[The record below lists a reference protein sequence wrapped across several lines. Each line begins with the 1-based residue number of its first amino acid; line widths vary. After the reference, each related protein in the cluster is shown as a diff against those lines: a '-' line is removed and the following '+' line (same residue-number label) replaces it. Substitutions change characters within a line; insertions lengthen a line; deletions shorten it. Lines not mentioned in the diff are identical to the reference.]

1 MSSSEGLRN
10 LVHQRLHKDVFENAC
25 SKWNGWMILVVDGE
39 GMRMISSAMGMY
51 DLMEHRVTTVENLD
65 MKRAPFKDMA
75 VIYLI
80 SPTAESIQSI
90 IDDWTDESKRLY
102 ANTIFLNFLYRVPD
116 HLLAKIKECRNI
128 LKRLKVCNE
137 VNVNVVVKESHSF
150 HLDMKSSLNN
160 IYDSKNRDSGASD
173 CEQDVVNKLV
183 TFFATLNEYPYI
195 RYKNDSIVASR
206 IARKVQDAMN
216 NFTRTNS
223 TWWYYGDTKHNSRE
237 RCTFVLLDRNEDMI
251 SPLIHELTY
260 QAMVYDLLEMD
271 DDKLTYKI
279 PENSKEKGDEGEEG
293 EDSDKKDVLLNDND
307 EVWVEFR
314 HKHIA
319 DVMQTVSK
327 RITDVVNTN
336 KASKLQNTDEN
347 KNMSVS
353 ELASALKS
361 LPEYRELVS
370 KLNQHMHV
378 ANECFSKYNEQQLG
392 ELGELEQTLATGQD
406 EDGKTPKLLDLVEEI
421 AAILP
426 TIPNHNK
433 LRLICTALLAQ
444 CGSLEDEHIDQFF
457 EAASLSKSEKG
468 IIDNITNLN
477 KKPEEPNENNTGTA
491 TMLGAMFGGKK
502 LQKVANQTLSNSE
515 YASCRY
521 VTKVKTVLDAMVN
534 DRLSQDIYPGTQP
547 LPTFKTTTA
556 ASVRTRGASVK
567 NTKWSRE
574 KKNKKKSYTGGRQ
587 IVFII
592 GGMCMSE
599 LRGGYELME
608 NGEKEI
614 LVGSTEFLSPENYL
628 KQLKNLS

>member
-1 MSSSEGLRN
+1 
-10 LVHQRLHKDVFENAC
+10 
-25 SKWNGWMILVVDGE
+25 
-39 GMRMISSAMGMY
+39 MG
-51 DLMEHRVTTVENLD
+51 EHRVTTVENLD

-80 SPTAESIQSI
+80 SPTEESIQNVI
-90 IDDWTDESKRLY
+90 NDWTDESKRLY
-102 ANTIFLNFLYRVPD
+102 ANAIFLNFLYRVPD
-116 HLLAKIKECRNI
+116 HLVAKIKECRNV
-128 LKRLKVCNE
+128 LKRLKVFNE
-137 VNVNVVVKESHSF
+137 INVNFVVKESHSF
-150 HLDMKSSLNN
+150 HLDMKSSLMN
-160 IYDSKNRDSGASD
+160 IYGSKNRDSGASD
-173 CEQDVVNKLV
+173 YEQDVVNKLV

-206 IARKVQDAMN
+206 IAGKLQDAMN
-216 NFTRTNS
+216 NFLRINS
-223 TWWYYGDTKHNSRE
+223 TWWYYGDPKHNSRE
-237 RCTFVLLDRNEDMI
+237 RCTFLLLDRNEDMI

-279 PENSKEKGDEGEEG
+279 PEGSKEKKDDEEG

-319 DVMQTVSK
+319 DVMQAVSK

-336 KASKLQNTDEN
+336 KASKLQNSDGN
-347 KNMSVS
+347 KDMSVS
-353 ELASALKS
+353 ELASALKA

-370 KLNQHMHV
+370 KLNQHMHI
-378 ANECFSKYNEQQLG
+378 ANECMGKYNSQKLG

-406 EDGKTPKLLDLVEEI
+406 EDGKAPKLLDLIEEI
-421 AAILP
+421 TAILP

-444 CGSLEDEHIDQFF
+444 KGALEEEHIDQFF
-457 EAASLSKSEKG
+457 DAASLSKREKG
-468 IIDNITNLN
+468 IIDNITNLGIKPDDPNLNSSGN
-477 KKPEEPNENNTGTA
+477 KF
-491 TMLGAMFGGKK
+491 GAMFGGKK
-502 LQKVANQTLSNSE
+502 LQKVANQTASNSE
-515 YASCRY
+515 YSSCRY
-521 VTKVKTVLDAMVN
+521 VTNLKTILDAMVN
-534 DRLSQDIYPGTQP
+534 DRLSQDVYPGTQP

-556 ASVRTRGASVK
+556 ASVRTRVATTAK

-587 IVFII
+587 IVFIV
-592 GGMCMSE
+592 GGMSMSE

-608 NGEKEI
+608 IGEKEI
-614 LVGSTEFLSPENYL
+614 IMGSTEFLSPEKYL
-628 KQLKNLS
+628 TQLKRLS